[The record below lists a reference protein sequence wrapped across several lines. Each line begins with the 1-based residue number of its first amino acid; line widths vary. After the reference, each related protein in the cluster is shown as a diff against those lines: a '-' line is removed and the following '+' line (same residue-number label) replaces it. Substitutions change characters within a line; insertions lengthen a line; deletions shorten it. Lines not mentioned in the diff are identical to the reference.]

1 MKIQI
6 CSKGTYALLLLLSAS
21 IVLFSLYLYPRVVLA
36 QTTTAGYVATT
47 TVNLS
52 ICGNVIVE
60 RGEEC
65 EAPGETGGYSTTIVG
80 RQCDVDCD
88 YGPYCGDAILQTLYG
103 EECDDGNNTDTD
115 FCSAL
120 CIIEPAGGSGGGSS
134 GGGGGG
140 GGGSNEDLGDTQISV
155 TGRSVPSQTVHVL
168 LDGKEVG
175 TVRTDSEGRFDFAT
189 NASPGTVS
197 LGFWTLDAAKN
208 KSITYTTTF
217 DVTQGAITNVN
228 GILVPPTISANDTTV
243 NSGDQIIFSGGTV
256 PNTKVEVHI
265 DGSSKVL
272 TTTSGANGVW
282 TLPFSTAG
290 LSNAEH
296 TARAR
301 FILGSGGLTTQS
313 SFSTTL
319 QLFIGVAGATSRPS
333 DLNRDGGIN
342 LIDFSILIFW
352 WGTSGGNSDPRA
364 DINGN
369 SNVGLEDFS
378 ILLFNWTG

>member
-1 MKIQI
+1 MNTQI
-6 CSKGTYALLLLLSAS
+6 CSTRTYALLILLCAS
-21 IVLFSLYLYPRVVLA
+21 IILSSLYLYPKVVEA
-36 QTTTAGYVATT
+36 QTTTAGFVATT

-52 ICGNVIVE
+52 ICGNVIVDN
-60 RGEEC
+60 GEEC
-65 EAPGETGGYSTTIVG
+65 DVIGETGGYSTTIVG
-80 RQCDVDCD
+80 RQCDVDCN
-88 YGPYCGDAILQTLYG
+88 YGPYCGDAILQTLFG
-103 EECDDGNNTDTD
+103 EECDDGNNNDTD

-120 CIIEPAGGSGGGSS
+120 CKIEPAGSGGGGTSGGGS
-134 GGGGGG
+134 GG
-140 GGGSNEDLGDTQISV
+140 GGGSNEDLGDTQVSV
-155 TGRSVPSQTVHVL
+155 TGRSIPSQTVHVL

-175 TVRTDSEGRFDFAT
+175 TVRSDSEGRFDFAT

-197 LGFWTLDAAKN
+197 LGFWTLDAART

-228 GILVPPTISANDTTV
+228 GILVPPTISANNV
-243 NSGDQIIFSGGTV
+243 NANPGETITFSGGTV

-272 TTTSGANGVW
+272 TTTAAANGAW
-282 TLPFSTAG
+282 SLPFNTTG

-301 FILGSGGLTTQS
+301 FILGSGALTTQS

-319 QLFIGVAGATSRPS
+319 QLFIGVAGAPSRPS

-352 WGTSGGNSDPRA
+352 WGGNGGNSDPAA
-364 DINGN
+364 DISGNGR
-369 SNVGLEDFS
+369 VGLEDFS